1 MRAFLTREPWND
13 TFELRLAYVAGR
25 VTGYAAGVDERGEI
39 VWEQTDDGAAV
50 PAFLHLREDVI
61 EALAKE
67 LGVHVPSADATV
79 VHLKDAL
86 AVRDR
91 LLTLVEEGWHA

>member
-1 MRAFLTREPWND
+1 VRAFLTREPWSD
-13 TFELRLAYVAGR
+13 TFELRLGYTAGKY
-25 VTGYAAGVDERGEI
+25 GFYASGVDI
-39 VWEQTDDGAAV
+39 DGQIIWAQRDESAQI
-50 PAFLHLREDVI
+50 PAFLKLRADVI

-67 LGVHVPSADATV
+67 LGMHVPAAEATV

-86 AVRDR
+86 AIRDR